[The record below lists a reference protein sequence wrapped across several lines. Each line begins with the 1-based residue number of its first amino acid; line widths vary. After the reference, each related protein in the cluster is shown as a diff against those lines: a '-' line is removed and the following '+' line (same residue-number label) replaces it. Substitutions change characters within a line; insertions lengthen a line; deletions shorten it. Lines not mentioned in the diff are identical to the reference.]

1 MIYVFVGIVVRFIIN
16 WNVKYG
22 DDLFLRNLNCSLN
35 MIFFWIFEF

>member
-22 DDLFLRNLNCSLN
+22 DDLFLRNLNGSL
-35 MIFFWIFEF
+35 IYFFWIFEF